1 MGKRIYL
8 KPYKK
13 QKRTSNIIILIVSMC
28 LLVAVAFGVLYWV
41 NKNDELTLTHKWKSE
56 ETGIVLTFTNEGK
69 VVFNSDLPS
78 GTYHIISPTT
88 MEYTIEGKTF
98 LMTYQIKDKKLYWG
112 MDENTL
118 ESFKRCF

>member
-1 MGKRIYL
+1 
-8 KPYKK
+8 
-13 QKRTSNIIILIVSMC
+13 
-28 LLVAVAFGVLYWV
+28 
-41 NKNDELTLTHKWKSE
+41 
-56 ETGIVLTFTNEGK
+56 
-69 VVFNSDLPS
+69 
-78 GTYHIISPTT
+78 